1 MMKTLLYISV
11 VTFILASVSCKKDKE
26 EKTYVISGT
35 ILKDCSME
43 PLANTPLHI
52 MVDVLD
58 GFGKKV
64 DGYFLDTDAN
74 GNFSFVMHRKGTIDI
89 RNASGMVTYLMA
101 PAPSGKE
108 LHLGSFIARPT
119 TSFVYRIKVN
129 NPYNVGDTLY
139 LSIPPFTPLKGHVI
153 PAPLQDSTFETI
165 YNYSQ
170 LASYNYGETD
180 NVEIKFGVTVSKNG
194 FIRDSIYF
202 SETRVF
208 NFPACPSKID
218 TITLVVD

>member
-1 MMKTLLYISV
+1 MKKLIY
-11 VTFILASVSCKKDKE
+11 ILAAILLGISSCKKED
-26 EKTYVISGT
+26 EKFVVTGQI
-35 ILKDCSME
+35 IKDCSGE
-43 PLANTPLHI
+43 PLANFNI
-52 MVDVLD
+52 EGWLD
-58 GFGKKV
+58 CDKPFSKCV
-64 DGYFLDTDAN
+64 EVFAATTDAN
-74 GNFSFVMHRKGTIDI
+74 GNFSMVITRKGSLEISTPGKGFPFL
-89 RNASGMVTYLMA
+89 SGIPVI
-101 PAPSGKE
+101 SSVS
-108 LHLGSFIARPT
+108 LGSFMAEPT

-180 NVEIKFGVTVSKNG
+180 NVEIKFGVTVSKDG

>member
-1 MMKTLLYISV
+1 
-11 VTFILASVSCKKDKE
+11 
-26 EKTYVISGT
+26 
-35 ILKDCSME
+35 
-43 PLANTPLHI
+43 
-52 MVDVLD
+52 
-58 GFGKKV
+58 
-64 DGYFLDTDAN
+64 
-74 GNFSFVMHRKGTIDI
+74 
-89 RNASGMVTYLMA
+89 MVTYLMA

-153 PAPLQDSTFETI
+153 SAPLQDSTFETI

-218 TITLVVD
+218 TITIFIN